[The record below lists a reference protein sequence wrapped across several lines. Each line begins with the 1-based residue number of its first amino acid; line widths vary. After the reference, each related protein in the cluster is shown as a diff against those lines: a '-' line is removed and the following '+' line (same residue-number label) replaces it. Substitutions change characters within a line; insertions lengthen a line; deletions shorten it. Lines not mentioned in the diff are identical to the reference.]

1 VLGAIIVAYFIG
13 LPFYL
18 WYCIYQVNKMFWD
31 KRNTDKSIAIVKTPK
46 VTPKQDPKY
55 EPRAGGKIKFK
66 PVVKTDANLYELENN
81 PQ

>member
-1 VLGAIIVAYFIG
+1 MLGAIIVAYLIG

-18 WYCIYQVNKMFWD
+18 WYCIYQVNKMFWS
-31 KRNTDKSIAIVKTPK
+31 KRNIDKSIPIVKTAK
-46 VTPKQDPKY
+46 ITPIKEAKY